1 MFKGTLIMSGNNAKT
16 IKGDGTE
23 FETAIM
29 YLAPADLAT
38 KTTLC
43 PMAILAGCKAGCLNT
58 AGRGGMNSVQTARAR
73 KARWYENDRGAFMSA
88 LVEDIRRF
96 EAYCKRKGVK
106 PVVRL
111 NGTSDIPFER
121 IPVASLSEFDIG
133 HDNIMAAYPG
143 VQFYDYTKTAR
154 RVLREL
160 PENYSLVVSWSG
172 ASERYWEDVTG
183 VMLSAP
189 NVNVAVV
196 FRDKQTVNRFKA
208 LGFLGR
214 RVVDGDESDLRFL
227 DDEGVIVA
235 LYAKGAA
242 KRDQSGFV
250 VD

>member
-1 MFKGTLIMSGNNAKT
+1 MFRGKLIISGNNAKT
-16 IKGDGTE
+16 VKGDGTE

-38 KTTLC
+38 RTTLC
-43 PMAILAGCKAGCLNT
+43 PMADLAGCKAGCLNT
-58 AGRGGMNSVQTARAR
+58 AGRGGMNTVQAARAR
-73 KARWYENDRGAFMSA
+73 KARWYENDREGFMSA
-88 LVEDIRRF
+88 LVEDVRRF
-96 EAYCKRKGVK
+96 EAYCKRKGVQ

-121 IPVASLSEFDIG
+121 IPVGRHSS
-133 HDNIMAAYPG
+133 IMAAYPG

-160 PENYSLVVSWSG
+160 PENYSLVLSWSG
-172 ASERYWEDVTG
+172 ASERYWEDVTD
-183 VMLSAP
+183 VMLAAP
-189 NVNVAVV
+189 TVNVAVV
-196 FRDKQTVNRFKA
+196 FRDKQTVERFKA

-227 DDEGVIVA
+227 DGEGVIVA
-235 LYAKGAA
+235 LYAKGTA